1 MQNKSSIGLPK
12 PSILGEKLSKTGRI
26 LNYYSNSQMEKFH
39 SKVQQNSLL
48 YQVLLK
54 NVLIDNFDSSAAIN
68 TSREFFN
75 KDSINFAAIDGTEY
89 AKQFFD
95 MVIFYAGAYTC
106 TGKIDFKDSIKVKYE
121 EKFLEN
127 GKEISSCIPLY
138 INKIPEIDT
147 SFYNSQNTQH
157 SILNR
162 YSEEAILDNTNI
174 SKSLMTFSEFFL
186 AYKLAA
192 SKQTDLIFMD
202 RSLSNM
208 YSSLLAETSKKSDWN
223 ETSCLLN
230 YELDGVSF
238 DENDFTLARYNIL
251 NETLKIPPCRGDY
264 LRYSIFFKILDKSLL
279 NFESLCGYLEVS
291 SNDKKKI
298 ERVNKYL
305 DTWIKENVIENTNN
319 QYSISEKYKSN
330 QARIKKLV
338 NSIGNQIFD
347 SESDPFTITKEING
361 ERKKQWITTTDLAF
375 LTLFTFY
382 LLIEECWKNDVLLIG
397 ITKDTI
403 ARDFSNHLLPIGI
416 ENSLWNCERKDLQ
429 AITDDGDDT
438 VYSDRMLLQ
447 TISLMNRDSIH
458 VPWSIIEYDSAFVM
472 TIPDLKKRKGYVS
485 GAIKNKI
492 TTNKLF
498 LRSLVQLEEAKTD
511 NRLRSNVLFID
522 RLVYPQF
529 DIKTAESIT
538 EFIHDYG
545 GDEKVDFLLYKDNN
559 TKNPLQNLIISIMKS
574 MSAPNVAESFGYNKA
589 LYIADKVAKWHN
601 QEFRNMVDSTTLLIS
616 NKKNMRNYL
625 FYMNSFREKRQEF
638 ESNRRS

>member
-1 MQNKSSIGLPK
+1 MGSSKGSL
-12 PSILGEKLSKTGRI
+12 LGEKISKTGRI
-26 LNYYSNSQMEKFH
+26 LNYYSNSQMEKFQ

-48 YQVLLK
+48 YQAVIK
-54 NVLIDNFDSSAAIN
+54 NVIIDKFDKLAAIDV
-68 TSREFFN
+68 SKELFK

-106 TGKIDFKDSIKVKYE
+106 SGRIDFKDSIKVKYE

-127 GKEISSCIPLY
+127 GKEISSCVPVY
-138 INKIPEIDT
+138 INKIPDIDT
-147 SFYNSQNTQH
+147 SFYNSQNSQH

-162 YSEEAILDNTNI
+162 FSEEAILDNTNI

-192 SKQTDLIFMD
+192 SKQTDLILMD

-208 YSSLLAETSKKSDWN
+208 YSSLLAETSKKGDWN

-230 YELDGVSF
+230 YELDGVAF
-238 DENDFTLARYNIL
+238 DENDFTLARYNVL

-264 LRYSIFFKILDKSLL
+264 LRYSIFFKILEIGSL
-279 NFESLCGYLEVS
+279 NFNDLCSHLEVDS
-291 SNDKKKI
+291 SDKRKI
-298 ERVNKYL
+298 DRVNKYL
-305 DTWIKENVIENTNN
+305 DAWINEKVIENIDN
-319 QYSISEKYKSN
+319 QYSVSEKYKTN
-330 QARIKKLV
+330 QERIKKLV
-338 NSIGNQIFD
+338 NSIANHIFD
-347 SESDPFTITKEING
+347 SEKDPFTIAKEING

-375 LTLFTFY
+375 LTLFAFY
-382 LLIEECWKNDVLLIG
+382 LLIEECWKNNVLLIG

-416 ENSLWNCERKDLQ
+416 ENSLWECEKKDLQ
-429 AITDDGDDT
+429 TFVDSVGDDGDDT

-522 RLVYPQF
+522 RLVYPEF
-529 DIKTAESIT
+529 DIKNAESIT

-545 GDEKVDFLLYKDNN
+545 GIEKVDFLLFKDNKV
-559 TKNPLQNLIISIMKS
+559 KNPLQNLVISILKS
-574 MSAPNVAESFGYNKA
+574 MSTSSIAESFGHNKA
-589 LYIADKVAKWHN
+589 LFIADKVAKWHN
-601 QEFRNMVDSTTLLIS
+601 QEFRNIVDSTTLLIS

-625 FYMNSFREKRQEF
+625 FYMNSFREKRQEL

>member
-1 MQNKSSIGLPK
+1 
-12 PSILGEKLSKTGRI
+12 
-26 LNYYSNSQMEKFH
+26 MEKFQ

-48 YQVLLK
+48 YKALIK
-54 NVLIDNFDSSAAIN
+54 NVIVDKFDKLAAID
-68 TSREFFN
+68 TSKQLFK

-89 AKQFFD
+89 AKDFFD

-106 TGKIDFKDSIKVKYE
+106 TGQINFKDSIKVKYD

-127 GKEISSCIPLY
+127 GKEISSCVPVY

-157 SILNR
+157 SILNKF
-162 YSEEAILDNTNI
+162 SEEAILDNTNI
-174 SKSLMTFSEFFL
+174 SKSLMTFSEFYL
-186 AYKLAA
+186 AYRLAA
-192 SKQTDLIFMD
+192 SNQIDLIFMD

-208 YSSLLAETSKKSDWN
+208 YSSLLYDTSKKSDWN
-223 ETSCLLN
+223 ETSSLLG
-230 YELDGVSF
+230 YEIDGVSF
-238 DENDFTLARYNIL
+238 DENDFTLARYNVS
-251 NETLKIPPCRGDY
+251 NDHLKIPPCRGDY
-264 LRYSIFFKILDKSLL
+264 LRYSIIFKILEKGSLD
-279 NFESLCGYLEVS
+279 FHSLCKYLEVES
-291 SNDKKKI
+291 VDKKKI
-298 ERVNKYL
+298 DRVHKYL
-305 DTWIKENVIENTNN
+305 DTWINENVIECDNN
-319 QYSISEKYKSN
+319 QFSISKRYQSYNE
-330 QARIKKLV
+330 RIRKLV

-347 SESDPFTITKEING
+347 SENDPFTINKEING
-361 ERKKQWITTTDLAF
+361 ERKKRWITTTDLAF
-375 LTLFTFY
+375 LTLFAFY
-382 LLIEECWKNDVLLIG
+382 LLIEECWKNNVLLIG

-416 ENSLWNCERKDLQ
+416 ENSLWNYEKKDLQ
-429 AITDDGDDT
+429 TLIDGVDDDGDDT

-447 TISLMNRDSIH
+447 TISLMNRDSIS

-498 LRSLVQLEEAKTD
+498 LRSLVQMEEAKTD

-522 RLVYPQF
+522 RLAYPQF
-529 DIKTAESIT
+529 DTNTPESIT
-538 EFIHDYG
+538 EFIHDYN

-559 TKNPLQNLIISIMKS
+559 TKNPLQNLIIFILKS
-574 MSAPNVAESFGYNKA
+574 MSSQSVAESFGYNKA
-589 LYIADKVAKWHN
+589 LFIADKVAKWHN
-601 QEFRNMVDSTTLLIS
+601 QEFRNIVDSTTLLIS